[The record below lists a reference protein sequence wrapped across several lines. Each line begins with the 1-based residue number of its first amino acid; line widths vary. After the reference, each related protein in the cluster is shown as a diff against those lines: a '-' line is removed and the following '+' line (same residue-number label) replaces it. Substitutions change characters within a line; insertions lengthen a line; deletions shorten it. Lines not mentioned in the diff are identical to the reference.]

1 MKIKYVQVKNF
12 RMLQDLEIDF
22 QEDLSLILGKNN
34 SGKTSFLSILNK
46 FLSENNPVFT
56 FDDFSIDSQKKIL
69 DLEDTRLN
77 PEDYSEISISLK
89 LFIKYE
95 LTENIGNASK
105 ILLDLDDTKQYL
117 VIYFQHLLEY
127 EKYLKLTSDFKKHTD
142 KGIKRDFDYFI
153 RKNFNKYFSTKI
165 TALEYENEVN
175 FKAIDSKIVRSI
187 ISLQTIGAKRDVEN
201 EQGRG
206 KSLSMLA
213 GKYYDASV
221 SSDLEFPD
229 LQNQLQSTDENLTNT
244 YKDLFSPVIQEIKEM
259 SYNPNEAEISILSSL
274 SEKKIFQ
281 ENTIV
286 KYKHGKSL
294 LPEDYNG
301 LGYLNLFAIVFNI
314 RIKLDK
320 LSKKN
325 NSDETPTPINLLF
338 IEEPEAHTHPQMQY
352 VFIKNIKQILRKH
365 CESSGENFSLQ
376 TIISTHSSHIV
387 SQCDFEDIKYFYRI
401 SEYSVQSRSLNKLH
415 SKMPFSQIEP
425 LGGEL
430 TKEQKELIR
439 EEQDKNYR
447 FLKQYITLGRS
458 ELFFADKTI
467 LIEGDTERMLLSAMM
482 DKTDSKYKHED
493 NYVPLLSQ
501 NISIIEVG
509 AYSHIFATFLGFIG
523 IKTLIITDLDCA
535 EIKDNGR
542 ASKCA
547 FVEASTTTNASIKKF
562 LDTDNLQ
569 NIIEISKN
577 PILFSYDEPDS
588 NWSLRENGNM
598 RLLFQVEENGYQ
610 PRSFE
615 DSFVCNNLQFIFLN
629 KEKFVSLKN
638 RSQIQ
643 EDSTD
648 FYDIA
653 ENCIA
658 SKTSF
663 ALDILL
669 YENDDNNHWKVPLY
683 IEEGLKWLAQ

>member
-1 MKIKYVQVKNF
+1 MKIEYVQVKNF

-22 QEDLSLILGKNN
+22 QENLSLILGKNN

-56 FDDFSIDSQKKIL
+56 FDDFSIESQKKL
-69 DLEDTRLN
+69 LRLENTRLN
-77 PEDYSEISISLK
+77 PEEYSEISISLK

-105 ILLDLDDTKQYL
+105 LLLDLDDKKQYL

-127 EKYLKLTSDFKKHTD
+127 EKYLKLISDFNKHTD

-153 RKNFNKYFSTKI
+153 RKNFSKYFSTKI

-175 FKAIDSKIVRSI
+175 FKVIDSKIVRSI

-213 GKYYDASV
+213 SKYYDASV

-244 YKDLFSPVIQEIKEM
+244 YKDLFNPVIQEIKEM

-286 KYKHGKSL
+286 KYKHGESL

-325 NSDETPTPINLLF
+325 NSDEIPTPINLLF

-352 VFIKNIKQILRKH
+352 VFIKNIKHILRKH
-365 CESSGENFSLQ
+365 CESIGENFSLQ

-387 SQCDFEDIKYFYRI
+387 SQCEFEDIKYFYRI
-401 SEYSVQSRSLNKLH
+401 SEYSVQSRSLSKLH
-415 SKMPFSQIEP
+415 SKMPFSQVK
-425 LGGEL
+425 LLDGEL
-430 TKEQKELIR
+430 TEEEQASMR
-439 EEQDKNYR
+439 EEQEKNYR

-458 ELFFADKTI
+458 ELFFADKVI
-467 LIEGDTERMLLSAMM
+467 LVEGDTERMLLSAMM
-482 DKTDSKYKHED
+482 DKTDSKCKDED

-535 EIKDNGR
+535 KIGKNGR
-542 ASKCA
+542 ANKCS
-547 FVEASTTTNASIKKF
+547 FVEASITTNASIKYF
-562 LDTDNLQ
+562 LKKDKIQ
-569 NIIEISKN
+569 EIIEASKK
-577 PILFSYDEPDS
+577 PITFFYDEDES
-588 NWSLRENGNM
+588 SWNLSEHGTM

-615 DSFVCNNLQFIFLN
+615 DSFVCNNLQFIFSN

-638 RSQIQ
+638 RDQIL

-648 FYDIA
+648 FYGIA
-653 ENCIA
+653 ENCID

-663 ALDILL
+663 ALDLLL
-669 YENDDNNHWKVPLY
+669 YENNDDSNWKVPLY
-683 IEEGLKWLAQ
+683 IEEGLRWLAQ

>member
-69 DLEDTRLN
+69 DLEDTHLN

-376 TIISTHSSHIV
+376 TIISTHSSHIA
-387 SQCDFEDIKYFYRI
+387 SQCDFEDIKYFFRT
-401 SEYSVQSRSLNKLH
+401 SENNVQSRSLNKLH
-415 SKMPFSQIEP
+415 SEMPFSQIEP
-425 LGGEL
+425 FEGVLNNN
-430 TKEQKELIR
+430 QKESIQ
-439 EEQDKNYR
+439 EEQEKNYR

-458 ELFFADKTI
+458 ELFFADKAI
-467 LIEGDTERMLLSAMM
+467 LIEGDTERMLLYAML
-482 DKTDSKYKHED
+482 DKTDSKFKTKE

-535 EIKDNGR
+535 KIKDNGR
-542 ASKCA
+542 ATKCPFA
-547 FVEASTTTNASIKKF
+547 EATTTTNASIKKF
-562 LDTDNLQ
+562 LNSDNLQ
-569 NIIEISKN
+569 DIIEISKK
-577 PILFSYDEPDS
+577 PILFSYGEADS
-588 NWSLRENGNM
+588 NWNLSENGSM
-598 RLLFQVEENGYQ
+598 RLLFQVVENGYQ

-615 DSFVCNNLQFIFLN
+615 DSFVCNNMQFIFIN
-629 KEKFVSLKN
+629 KEKFISLKN
-638 RSQIQ
+638 RDQIL
-643 EDSTD
+643 EDSTN
-648 FYDIA
+648 FYGIV
-653 ENCIA
+653 ENCID

-663 ALDILL
+663 ALDVLL
-669 YENDDNNHWKVPLY
+669 NENDEINHWKVPLY
-683 IEEGLKWLAQ
+683 IEEGLKWLAL

>member
-1 MKIKYVQVKNF
+1 MKIKCVQVKNF
-12 RMLQDLEIDF
+12 RMLQDIEIDF

-56 FDDFSIDSQKKIL
+56 FDDFSIDSQRKIL
-69 DLEDTRLN
+69 EMEDTLLK
-77 PEDYSEISISLK
+77 PENYPEISISLK
-89 LFIKYE
+89 ILIKYE

-127 EKYLKLTSDFKKHTD
+127 EKYLKLLSNFKEYTD
-142 KGIKRDFDYFI
+142 KGLKRDFNYFI
-153 RKNFNKYFSTKI
+153 RKNFNQYFSTKI
-165 TALEYENEVN
+165 TALEYENEDN
-175 FKAIDSKIVRSI
+175 FKTIDNKIVRSI
-187 ISLQTIGAKRDVEN
+187 ITLQTIGAKRDVEN

-206 KSLSMLA
+206 KSLSLLA

-221 SSDLEFPD
+221 SSDIDFPE
-229 LQNQLQSTDENLTNT
+229 LQNLLQLTDEKLTDT
-244 YKDLFSPVIQEIKEM
+244 YKELFKPVIQEIKEM

-274 SEKKIFQ
+274 SEKNIFQ

-286 KYKHGKSL
+286 KYKHGQSL

-301 LGYLNLFAIVFNI
+301 LGYLNLFSIVFNI

-320 LSKKN
+320 LSRKSN
-325 NSDETPTPINLLF
+325 PDETPTPINLLF

-352 VFIKNIKQILRKH
+352 VFIKNIKHILKKH

-387 SQCDFEDIKYFYRI
+387 SQCDFEDIKYFYRT
-401 SEYSVQSRSLNKLH
+401 SENNVQSRNLNKLH
-415 SKMPFSQIEP
+415 SEMPFSQIKPFE
-425 LGGEL
+425 GEL
-430 TKEQKELIR
+430 TDEQKETIR
-439 EEQDKNYR
+439 EEQEKNYR

-458 ELFFADKTI
+458 ELFFADKAI
-467 LIEGDTERMLLSAMM
+467 LIEGDTERMLLYAML
-482 DKTDSKYKHED
+482 DKTDSKFKTKE

-509 AYSHIFATFLGFIG
+509 AYSHIFASFLGFIG

-535 EIKDNGR
+535 KINNNGR
-542 ASKCA
+542 ATKCP
-547 FVEASTTTNASIKKF
+547 FVEATTTTNASIKKF
-562 LDTDNLQ
+562 LNSDNLQ
-569 NIIEISKN
+569 DIIEISKK
-577 PILFSYDEPDS
+577 PILFSYGEADS
-588 NWSLRENGNM
+588 NWNLSENGSM
-598 RLLFQVEENGYQ
+598 RLLFQVVENGYQ

-615 DSFVCNNLQFIFLN
+615 DSFVCNNLQFIFIN
-629 KEKFVSLKN
+629 KEKFISLKN
-638 RSQIQ
+638 RNQIL

-648 FYDIA
+648 FYGIV
-653 ENCIA
+653 ENCID

-663 ALDILL
+663 ALDVLL
-669 YENDDNNHWKVPLY
+669 NENDDNNHWKVPLY
-683 IEEGLKWLAQ
+683 IEEGLKWLAL